1 MRYLHAVPFLKNEM
15 IFSILKTP
23 KTHAF
28 FGGVQRSKCPEFGK
42 MAGKNPQL
50 CPFTGLSCPCLVI
63 PHMPLFSRISPAS
76 EYIVKANRKH
86 KTKPGPAQ
94 TELSCIRQTVAGIM

>member
-1 MRYLHAVPFLKNEM
+1 MLFWRR
-15 IFSILKTP
+15 
-23 KTHAF
+23 
-28 FGGVQRSKCPEFGK
+28 VQRSKCPEFGK
-42 MAGKNPQL
+42 MTGKNPQL
-50 CPFTGLSCPCLVI
+50 CPFTGLSCPFFGYST
-63 PHMPLFSRISPAS
+63 HMPLFSRISPAS